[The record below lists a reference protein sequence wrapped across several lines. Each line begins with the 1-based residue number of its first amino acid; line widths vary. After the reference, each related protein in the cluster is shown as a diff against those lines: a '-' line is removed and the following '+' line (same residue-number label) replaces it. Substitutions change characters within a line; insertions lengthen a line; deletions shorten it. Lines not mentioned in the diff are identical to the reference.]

1 MTLTYLAT
9 PYSKY
14 PGGLEAAHRDACLA
28 AASLLRAGVN
38 IYSPIA
44 HTHAIAMIGGFDP
57 TTPENHA
64 ALLAYDEVM
73 LDRCDE
79 LIVVMMP
86 GWERSKGIEHE
97 VRYFTLADKPI
108 RYVAWPDILTGP
120 APTPQVEDTRLV
132 P

>member
-1 MTLTYLAT
+1 MSRFSYLAT

-14 PGGLEAAHRDACLA
+14 PGGLDDAWNDACRA
-28 AASLLRAGVN
+28 AASLLRAGVPV
-38 IYSPIA
+38 YSPIA
-44 HTHAIAMIGGFDP
+44 HTHPIAVNGGIDP
-57 TTPENHA
+57 LDYTFWLKIDEAMMA
-64 ALLAYDEVM
+64 AA
-73 LDRCDE
+73 DE

-108 RYVAWPDILTGP
+108 RYVPWPDILTGP